1 MQIIIS
7 RVIIKMPKEKG
18 ERVKTKMNYYI
29 DLKKVSKKIF
39 YRKLATISFVKKILK
54 EQDLREKEKE
64 LEEDFKDTQ
73 ISVNIDGVLFEKE

>member
-1 MQIIIS
+1 
-7 RVIIKMPKEKG
+7 
-18 ERVKTKMNYYI
+18 MNYYI

-39 YRKLATISFVKKILK
+39 YRKLATTSFVKKILK
-54 EQDLREKEKE
+54 GQELKEKEKE